1 MASKD
6 LSRGNQTTTATTPH
20 LFLATITLHNVHVTH
35 GVDHVS
41 ARQPKKEKTFSLSP
55 FLSLQTLNVR
65 PQDTLS
71 LHLESTSNSKIFE
84 LVFCPWGRKRR
95 RDERRKSFFEIL
107 ILAAS
112 FLLLLVHSLACLQ
125 TQSNSDF
132 YFEREQMRADERRQ
146 EKERE
151 WGFLYAG
158 SIRKK
163 ENNQPPKTEA
173 NHNRKREQHR
183 NKKDQQ
189 FTNHSTKTNNNI
201 SCLRKRITKR
211 TAPTFNSQTSPP
223 KQVACGIE
231 PQRSERKRGK
241 RIFSFC
247 SATATTKTSIN
258 SETHQ
263 SILLSSANNSLFF
276 LRAGCNRSQP
286 TLTTAL
292 SIAHRKRKMCC
303 CGVEPQTAQS
313 PNIKE
318 EKNHPTVA
326 DSKLT
331 GHALWKIPL
340 SHAGRHKN

>member
-1 MASKD
+1 MSNKETHH
-6 LSRGNQTTTATTPH
+6 QTTTRQRHSWCRSRNKNLLRKNQATQQH
-20 LFLATITLHNVHVTH
+20 QEDLNLCNLALTRGFKGPFKRKPNNHSNSSLPFCNNHHAPQRTCHAWCRSRERKTT
-35 GVDHVS
+35 
-41 ARQPKKEKTFSLSP
+41 KERKNFFSFPL
-55 FLSLQTLNVR
+55 LSLQTLNR
-65 PQDTLS
+65 RHQDTLS

-107 ILAAS
+107 ILAAF

-211 TAPTFNSQTSPP
+211 TAPACNSQNQPTKTSRLRDRT
-223 KQVACGIE
+223 AT
-231 PQRSERKRGK
+231 QRKKKRGK
-241 RIFSFC
+241 EFFPFALRPQQQKPQSTAKRINRFFSRQQ
-247 SATATTKTSIN
+247 TTR
-258 SETHQ
+258 
-263 SILLSSANNSLFF
+263 SSSREPVAI
-276 LRAGCNRSQP
+276 
-286 TLTTAL
+286 AL
-292 SIAHRKRKMCC
+292 SPH
-303 CGVEPQTAQS
+303 Q
-313 PNIKE
+313 
-318 EKNHPTVA
+318 H
-326 DSKLT
+326 
-331 GHALWKIPL
+331 
-340 SHAGRHKN
+340 HK

>member
-1 MASKD
+1 MRKNQATQQHQED
-6 LSRGNQTTTATTPH
+6 LNLCNLALTRGFKGPFKRKPNNHSNSSLPFCNNQHAPQRTCHAWCRSRERKTT
-20 LFLATITLHNVHVTH
+20 
-35 GVDHVS
+35 
-41 ARQPKKEKTFSLSP
+41 KERKNFFSSP
-55 FLSLQTLNVR
+55 LLSLQMLNR
-65 PQDTLS
+65 RHQDTLS
-71 LHLESTSNSKIFE
+71 LHLETTSNTKIFE

-107 ILAAS
+107 ILAAF

-292 SIAHRKRKMCC
+292 SIAHRKR
-303 CGVEPQTAQS
+303 
-313 PNIKE
+313 
-318 EKNHPTVA
+318 
-326 DSKLT
+326 
-331 GHALWKIPL
+331 
-340 SHAGRHKN
+340 